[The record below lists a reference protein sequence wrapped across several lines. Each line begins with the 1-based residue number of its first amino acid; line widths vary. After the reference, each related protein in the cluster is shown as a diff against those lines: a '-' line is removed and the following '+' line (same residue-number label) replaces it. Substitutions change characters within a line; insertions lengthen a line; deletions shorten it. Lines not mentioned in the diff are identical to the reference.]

1 MGGNFVTAKS
11 TLELTAY
18 WYSHLQTVLEILLK
32 VVYLVY
38 YRSTY
43 NTVIVLR
50 QVILSEVIYKKS
62 MPLLCRL

>member
-11 TLELTAY
+11 ILELTAY
-18 WYSHLQTVLEILLK
+18 WYSHLQTVLEILLE

-38 YRSTY
+38 RSMY

-50 QVILSEVIYKKS
+50 QVILSEIIYTKS